1 MDGYFLCLDAWSDF
15 LDHLMMT
22 HHQVQ
27 LGSTPPSSTS
37 QSRCMHG
44 MDHCVCMRGVVCVT
58 CTLLQVQG
66 ASAQPDGW
74 FAEESFDEFQLDRA
88 E

>member
-1 MDGYFLCLDAWSDF
+1 
-15 LDHLMMT
+15 
-22 HHQVQ
+22 
-27 LGSTPPSSTS
+27 
-37 QSRCMHG
+37 MHG